1 MTTVAIL
8 THNAATIQIMT
19 DGRSY
24 TVFVSK
30 GRNNSYT
37 IRNRRT
43 IEAAKDTGRYYAERL

>member
-19 DGRSY
+19 DGSSY
-24 TVFVSK
+24 TIFVSK

-43 IEAAKDTGRYYAERL
+43 IEAAEKSGRYYAERL